1 MASATPQRSS
11 GPLALLMEK
20 IWWSADEEYE
30 EEYDGDDGDDD
41 DGDGDDDDDDRIAG

>member
-30 EEYDGDDGDDD
+30 EEYDDDDDDD
-41 DGDGDDDDDDRIAG
+41 DGDRIAG